1 MGEEIQSGGQP
12 RPGCTDAV
20 SSYGPFSTEV
30 NSFDFRKRMKHYTA
44 AVGKK
49 KAAERKINPLR
60 DSVNPHRGFINPRRK
75 LMKPQR

>member
-1 MGEEIQSGGQP
+1 
-12 RPGCTDAV
+12 
-20 SSYGPFSTEV
+20 
-30 NSFDFRKRMKHYTA
+30 MKHYTT

-49 KAAERKINPLR
+49 KAAERKINPLG

>member
-1 MGEEIQSGGQP
+1 
-12 RPGCTDAV
+12 
-20 SSYGPFSTEV
+20 
-30 NSFDFRKRMKHYTA
+30 MKHYIA

-75 LMKPQR
+75 LMKRQR